1 MGPKKGSVS
10 TRARHPEVKVGER
23 KDRPSAAAVG
33 GLVMTPVAVQS
44 VAPAKGM
51 KAGVADNVSAGG
63 VAATDC
69 VGATPIAA
77 VALTVLCAVVI
88 CSSS

>member
-1 MGPKKGSVS
+1 MC
-10 TRARHPEVKVGER
+10 ARHPEVKVGER
-23 KDRPSAAAVG
+23 NDRPSAATVG

-51 KAGVADNVSAGG
+51 KARVCCNTFFRGNAAAANNVGVASL
-63 VAATDC
+63 AALVHTVPC
-69 VGATPIAA
+69 
-77 VALTVLCAVVI
+77 ALVI